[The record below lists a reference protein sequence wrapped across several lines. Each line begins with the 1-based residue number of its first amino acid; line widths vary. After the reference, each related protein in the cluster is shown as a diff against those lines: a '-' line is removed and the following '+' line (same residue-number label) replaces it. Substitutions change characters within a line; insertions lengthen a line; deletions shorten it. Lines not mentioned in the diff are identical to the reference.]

1 MSAGGA
7 LTPYLFDYF
16 VNNYGLNGTFL
27 LIGGIYLNCLP
38 AAILF
43 SIPLEN
49 RVKNNNNEPKH
60 TQKAETET
68 QTGIASRNCFSSIY
82 TEFKHL
88 NRHIREIMRSLF
100 ILIVLGVG
108 FTMGSISGFFA
119 LILDILKWKGFTSE
133 EALLS
138 FPMTYGVGFLGR
150 IIPGIVKQIRGIS
163 SFLCPFIFGMCGACG
178 LLIFV
183 LFSDNLIL
191 LIGCGFLGLA
201 VAGVISGANIAIAKI
216 LDQEQISVG
225 IGLMYSNVGIFTTIY
240 GPTCGRLYSFFSTF
254 SASILSERDNITIA

>member
-43 SIPLEN
+43 SIPLDYRLKKN
-49 RVKNNNNEPKH
+49 RNGPQH
-60 TQKAETET
+60 TQKANPET
-68 QTGIASRNCFSSIY
+68 QTDIASRNCFSALY
-82 TEFKHL
+82 TEIKSV
-88 NRHIREIMRSLF
+88 NRHRREIMRPLF
-100 ILIVLGVG
+100 IYCVLGVG
-108 FTMGSISGFFA
+108 FIMGSISGFYA
-119 LILDILKWKGFTSE
+119 LILDILKWKGITSE

-138 FPMTYGVGFLGR
+138 FPMTYGVGFVGR
-150 IIPGIVKQIRGIS
+150 IIPGIAKQIRGIS

-191 LIGCGFLGLA
+191 LTGCGFLGLA
-201 VAGVISGANIAIAKI
+201 IGGVVSGANIAIAKI

-225 IGLMYSNVGIFTTIY
+225 IGLMYSAVGIFTAIY
-240 GPTCGRLYSFFSTF
+240 GPTSGRLYSFFLRSVRVYF
-254 SASILSERDNITIA
+254 GNFYEL